1 MIFGGCRPDGN
12 HRMTTGKGRY
22 PGTFFRWKTGALP
35 FCFPSMSDEVIASC
49 GEGRLEIQFRM
60 ERLDAAAA
68 ARAKDVC
75 QSLPGEGV
83 DQVAI
88 DLEPIR
94 FIDSSGVGLI
104 LGIYRRLPSENVE
117 VRLVNVAPAV
127 RSVLEL
133 LRLHRVFVIE

>member
-1 MIFGGCRPDGN
+1 
-12 HRMTTGKGRY
+12 
-22 PGTFFRWKTGALP
+22 
-35 FCFPSMSDEVIASC
+35 MSDEVIASRE
-49 GEGRLEIQFRM
+49 EGQLEIQFRM

-68 ARAKDVC
+68 ARVKDVC
-75 QSLPGEGV
+75 QALPGEGV
-83 DQVAI
+83 DRVAI

-104 LGIYRRLPSENVE
+104 LGIYRRLPDENVE
-117 VRLVNVAPAV
+117 ARLVNVAPAV